1 MFRPPRAHL
10 EKCMD
15 SSSRPALL
23 LVVGRSIGL
32 AASFAIGIVLAR
44 LFDPAVFGTYKQFF
58 LVYATLYGVLQ
69 LGMAESLYYFV
80 PRQSE
85 HTGRYVANAIAMLAA
100 AGLACTA
107 ALYLGR
113 GAIAGWL
120 TPELAG
126 YVVPLGLFLTFT
138 LAATVL
144 EIVMIC
150 RRKHMT
156 AAVTYAVSD
165 IIRTALFI
173 IPALAFTTVR
183 AVFIGATL
191 FAGLR
196 LAATLIAVWREF
208 GRDFRLDLSLWR
220 QQLGYAVPFAL
231 AVGIEVILI
240 NYHQYVVAGRFDSAT
255 YAMYAIGCLQ
265 IPLFD
270 LIVTSTTNVLMVR
283 MAGAERGRAALA
295 LWHDTVTRLAFLLF
309 PLAVFLVISARSLI
323 VGLFTE
329 TYAASVPI
337 FMVWVL
343 TMLPAVMAVDAVLR
357 VYAQTRFLL
366 VMNVV
371 RFAFVAGLI
380 GWFLNIYG
388 LVGAVGVTLLAMT
401 VVKSLGA
408 IRIARLMHVGVREML
423 PWASLT
429 RITALAVVSALPVF
443 WLQNQVAWHPMVM
456 FLVGGCLYVGSYAL
470 LSYGPLIREQLSRAV
485 KARAAVP
492 VVGSVRLQ
500 PPSRAQR
507 ASASLAE
514 AFGGGGP
521 DQE

>member
-1 MFRPPRAHL
+1 
-10 EKCMD
+10 MD
-15 SSSRPALL
+15 NSSRPAML
-23 LVVGRSIGL
+23 LVIGRSVGL

-58 LVYATLYGVLQ
+58 LIYATLYGVLQ

-85 HTGRYVANAIAMLAA
+85 HTGRYVANAMAMLAV
-100 AGLACTA
+100 AGLLCTA

-113 GAIAGWL
+113 TAIGGWM
-120 TPELAG
+120 TPELAE

-138 LAATVL
+138 LTSTVL
-144 EIVMIC
+144 EIVMIS
-150 RRKHMT
+150 RRRHMT
-156 AAVTYAVSD
+156 AAVTYAISD
-165 IIRTALFI
+165 IVRTALFI

-196 LAATLIAVWREF
+196 LAATFIALWREF
-208 GRDFRLDLSLWR
+208 GRDFRVDLSLWR
-220 QQLGYAVPFAL
+220 HQLGYALPFAL

-255 YAMYAIGCLQ
+255 YAMYAVGCLQ

-309 PLAVFLVISARSLI
+309 PLAVFLVIAARSLI

-337 FMVWVL
+337 FMIWVL

-366 VMNVV
+366 VMNLV
-371 RFAFVAGLI
+371 RFVFVAGLI
-380 GWFLNIYG
+380 GWFLNSFG
-388 LVGAVGVTLLAMT
+388 LLGAVGVTLLAMT
-401 VVKSLGA
+401 VTKSLGVV
-408 IRIARLMHVGVREML
+408 RIAKLMNVGPREALPWARLMGI
-423 PWASLT
+423 A
-429 RITALAVVSALPVF
+429 ALAGISALPVL
-443 WLQNQVAWHPMVM
+443 WLQHHVAWHPMIT

-470 LSYGPLIREQLSRAV
+470 LSYGPLIRA
-485 KARAAVP
+485 
-492 VVGSVRLQ
+492 RLQ
-500 PPSRAQR
+500 PA
-507 ASASLAE
+507 LAL
-514 AFGGGGP
+514 
-521 DQE
+521 QE